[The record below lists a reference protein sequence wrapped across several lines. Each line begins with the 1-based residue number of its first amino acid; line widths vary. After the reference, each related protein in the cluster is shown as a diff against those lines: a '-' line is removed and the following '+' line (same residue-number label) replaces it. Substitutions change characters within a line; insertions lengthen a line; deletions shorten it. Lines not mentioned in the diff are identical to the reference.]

1 MATLAL
7 TRSLQGLVSLF
18 YPPTCAG
25 CGAATE
31 SGDHLCSRCEDE
43 APRLSAPFCDR
54 CSQPFAGAIADHFTC
69 ANCHDR
75 DLHFEA
81 AISVYRSR
89 GVVRKVMHD
98 FKYGGQV
105 HLRHVLGR
113 WLAETLQDSRLQG
126 RQFDY
131 IAPVPLHPARERERT
146 FNQAHLLAR
155 LLGRASGWP
164 VRPLLQ
170 RIRYTTTQ
178 TRFDRQERME
188 NLAGAFRLRP
198 GADVQDCRV
207 LLIDDVLTTG
217 STLSECALVLRQAG
231 ALSVHAAT
239 AARG

>member
-1 MATLAL
+1 MAMLAL
-7 TRSLQGLVSLF
+7 SRPFRGLVSLF

-31 SGDHLCSRCEDE
+31 NGEYLCARCDEE
-43 APRLSAPFCDR
+43 APRLRAPFCDR
-54 CSQPFAGAIADHFTC
+54 CSQPFAGAITERFTC

-75 DLHFEA
+75 ELHFEA
-81 AISVYRSR
+81 AISAYRSR

-113 WLAETLQDSRLQG
+113 WLAETLQDPRLAG
-126 RQFDY
+126 REFDY
-131 IAPVPLHPARERERT
+131 IVPVPLHPARERERT
-146 FNQAHLLAR
+146 FNQAHLLAT
-155 LLGRASGWP
+155 LLGRASGRP

-178 TRFDRQERME
+178 TRFDREERME
-188 NLAGAFRLRP
+188 NLSGAFRLRR
-198 GADVQDCRV
+198 GADVQECRV

-217 STLSECALVLRQAG
+217 STLSECASVLRQAG
-231 ALSVHAAT
+231 ARSVHAAT